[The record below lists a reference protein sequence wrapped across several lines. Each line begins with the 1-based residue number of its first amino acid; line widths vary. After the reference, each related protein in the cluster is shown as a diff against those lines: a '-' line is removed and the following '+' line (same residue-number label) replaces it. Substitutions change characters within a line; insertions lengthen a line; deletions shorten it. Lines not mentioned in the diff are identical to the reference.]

1 MCKGCEMGAYGLP
14 SLSEKNRKSNHL
26 QTSST
31 PQLLKEPGCWSGQD
45 LNQRPP
51 AQQTSTYP
59 IELTGWWL
67 IAL

>member
-1 MCKGCEMGAYGLP
+1 MRQGPMVYHSYPRRIKKP
-14 SLSEKNRKSNHL
+14 NDL

-31 PQLLKEPGCWSGQD
+31 PQLLKKPGCWSGQD